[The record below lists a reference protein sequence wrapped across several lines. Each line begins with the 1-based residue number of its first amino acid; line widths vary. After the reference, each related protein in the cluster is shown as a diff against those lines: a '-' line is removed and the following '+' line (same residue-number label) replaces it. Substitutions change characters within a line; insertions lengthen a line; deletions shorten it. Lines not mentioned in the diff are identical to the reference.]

1 MQILKSY
8 VSGAWFEGAKEG
20 QTLYNPSTGEALAR
34 CDSTGM
40 DRSAALSY
48 ARTTGGPALRELS
61 FEQRATRLKALS
73 ELFYAHREELIDL
86 SMSNGGNTRG
96 DAKFDID
103 GATGTLAAYSWLG
116 KKMGERAF
124 LTDGPGVQLG
134 RTPRFWGEH
143 IFTPRLGVALHI
155 NAFNFPAWGMGEKM
169 ACALLAGMPVVE
181 KAGTPSAMLAFRMA
195 ELLVDSEILPAGAF
209 SLLVGSVGDLL
220 DHLQPQDC
228 VAFTGSADTA
238 RKIKAHPAF
247 VERNARLGVEADSI
261 NSAILGPDV
270 DDEDET
276 WNEFLGNI
284 VTDMTQKSGQKCTGV
299 RRIFVPE
306 DRVEAVREELVERLA
321 AVKQG
326 DVSDASNRMGPV
338 ASEWQHQ
345 DVQAGI
351 RELSEHCDIA
361 CGGPEPVGDK
371 GYFIA
376 PTLLVARDSEVP
388 LLHKKEVFGPVSTIL
403 PYSGEAA
410 EAIRL
415 ANKGGGCLVCSLY
428 TNDRDFGRE
437 VVEGIGPWHGRVWIG
452 SDKSAGQAMP
462 PGAVLPF
469 SVHGGPG
476 RAGGGEE
483 LGGLRGL
490 EFYMQRTALQGDR
503 GFVGRQFGHAEKDD

>member
-1 MQILKSY
+1 MQNLKSY
-8 VSGAWFEGAKEG
+8 VSGSWFEGQEEG
-20 QTLYNPSTGEALAR
+20 QILYNPSTGAAMAR
-34 CDSTGM
+34 CDNTGL
-40 DRSAALSY
+40 DRGAALSY
-48 ARTTGGPALRELS
+48 ARTTGGPALRALS
-61 FEQRATRLKALS
+61 FVERAARLKAMS
-73 ELFYAHREELIDL
+73 ELFHGHREELIDL

-103 GATGTLAAYSWLG
+103 GATGTLSAYAWLG
-116 KKMGERAF
+116 KKLGERSF

-134 RTPRFWGEH
+134 RSPRFWGEH
-143 IFTPRLGVALHI
+143 VFTPRLGVALHI

-181 KAGTPSAMLAFRMA
+181 KPGTPSALLAYRMA
-195 ELLVDSEILPAGAF
+195 EILVESRILPEGAF

-220 DHLQPQDC
+220 DHLEPQDC
-228 VAFTGSADTA
+228 VAFTGSAATA
-238 RKIKAHPAF
+238 RKIKAHKAF
-247 VERNARLGVEADSI
+247 VEGNTRLGVEADSI

-270 DDEDET
+270 DEEDET

-284 VTDMTQKSGQKCTGV
+284 VTDMTQKSGQKCTAV
-299 RRIFVPE
+299 RRIFVPM
-306 DRVEAVREELVERLA
+306 DRVEAVRDELVERLA
-321 AVKQG
+321 AVRQG
-326 DVSDASNRMGPV
+326 DVADDDNRMGPV
-338 ASEWQHQ
+338 ASEWQHK

-351 RELSEHCDIA
+351 QELSEHCEIA
-361 CGGPEPVGDK
+361 CGGPERVGDE

-376 PTLLVARDSEVP
+376 PTLLIARDADTP
-388 LLHKKEVFGPVSTIL
+388 LLHSKEVFGPVSTIL
-403 PYSGEAA
+403 PYSGEAS

-415 ANKGGGCLVCSLY
+415 ANKGGGCLVASLY
-428 TNDRDFGRE
+428 TNDRRFGAE
-437 VVEGIGPWHGRVWIG
+437 VVEGIAPWHGRVWIG

-503 GFVGRQFGHAEKDD
+503 GFVGRQFGEADKDD

>member
-8 VSGAWFEGAKEG
+8 VNGSWYEG
-20 QTLYNPSTGEALAR
+20 QAEGNTLFNPSTGEALAR

-40 DRSAALSY
+40 DRAAALTH
-48 ARTTGGPALRELS
+48 AREIGGPALRSLS
-61 FEQRATRLKALS
+61 FTERAARLKAIS
-73 ELFYAHREELIDL
+73 ELFYGHREELIGL

-103 GATGTLAAYSWLG
+103 GATGTLAAYAWLG
-116 KKMGERAF
+116 KKLGERGF
-124 LTDGPGVQLG
+124 LTDGEGVQLG

-143 IFTPRLGVALHI
+143 VFTPRLGVALHI

-169 ACALLAGMPVVE
+169 ACALLAGMPVME
-181 KAGTPSAMLAFRMA
+181 KAGTPSALLAYRMG
-195 ELLVDSEILPAGAF
+195 ELLVESQILPEGAF

-220 DHLQPQDC
+220 DHLGPQDC
-228 VAFTGSADTA
+228 VAFTGSAATG
-238 RKIKAHPAF
+238 RKIKAQDAF
-247 VERNARLGVEADSI
+247 VHRNTRLNVEADSI

-284 VTDMTQKSGQKCTGV
+284 VTDMTQKSGQKCTAV
-299 RRIFVPE
+299 RRIFVPISQV
-306 DRVEAVREELVERLA
+306 DAVRAELVERLA

-326 DVSDASNRMGPV
+326 DVADASHRMGPL
-338 ASEWQHQ
+338 ASEWQFQ

-351 RELSEHCDIA
+351 RELAETCEVA
-361 CGGPEPVGDK
+361 CGGPDSVSEQGW
-371 GYFIA
+371 FIA
-376 PTLLVARDSEVP
+376 PTLLIASDPEIP
-388 LLHKKEVFGPVSTIL
+388 LLHEKEVFGPVATIL
-403 PYSGEAA
+403 PYSGEAK

-415 ANKGGGCLVCSLY
+415 ANKGGGCLVSSIY

-437 VVEGIGPWHGRVWIG
+437 VVEGIAPWHGRVWVG
-452 SDKSAGQAMP
+452 SDKSSGQAMP

-483 LGGLRGL
+483 LGGMRGL

-503 GFVGRQFGHAEKDD
+503 GFVGRQFGVPSGKE